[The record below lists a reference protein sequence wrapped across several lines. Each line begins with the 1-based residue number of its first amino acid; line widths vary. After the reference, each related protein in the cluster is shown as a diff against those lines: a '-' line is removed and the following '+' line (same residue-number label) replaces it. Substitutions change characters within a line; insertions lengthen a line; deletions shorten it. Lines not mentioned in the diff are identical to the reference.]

1 MKFTLEQITQIIK
14 EEIAAVL
21 SEDMDLDLE
30 IKSKAE
36 GTEDLTE
43 IMDAVP
49 EEYSPE
55 EVVEEMMRLVG
66 EEELVGMDHDD
77 NLMSKEEAL
86 AYLNIYVEF
95 GAYKKALET
104 EDGEK
109 ELERIWWEA
118 V

>member
-14 EEIAAVL
+14 EEIASVL
-21 SEDMDLDLE
+21 SENLDWE
-30 IKSKAE
+30 IKSRAE

-43 IMDAVP
+43 IMDGVP
-49 EEYSPE
+49 GEYSPE
-55 EVVEEMMRLVG
+55 EVVEEMIRLVAN
-66 EEELVGMDHDD
+66 EELVGMDHDD
-77 NLMSKEEAL
+77 NLMSEEEAL
-86 AYLNIYVEF
+86 AYLNTYVEF

-118 V
+118 QD